1 MRTQKQMVLILLVG
15 ILFAAFMPA
24 CGRQPSQDLLNQ
36 MNTRLEQLEKKVIL
50 LDDKDVQLTEFANDA
65 KATSNKLEE
74 KIAELTQQL
83 EKLAARPSA
92 PAAAKPAPSPADVS
106 PGKTHHIVARGET
119 LYSIARKYGRSVDE
133 LRRLNNLSQN
143 QTIQAGQKLVIAP
156 EGR

>member
-1 MRTQKQMVLILLVG
+1 MVFILLAG
-15 ILFAAFMPA
+15 ILFAFISA

-36 MNTRLEQLEKKVIL
+36 MNTRLEQLEKKIIL

-65 KATSNKLEE
+65 KATSIKLEE

-92 PAAAKPAPSPADVS
+92 PAAGKPAPSPADVS
-106 PGKTHHIVARGET
+106 PGKKHHVVARGET
-119 LYSIARKYGRSVDE
+119 LYSIARRYGRSVDE
-133 LRRLNNLSQN
+133 LRQLNNLSQN
-143 QTIQAGQKLVIAP
+143 QTIQAGQKLVVSP